1 MSQRDISSNGVTA
14 TLWSIIDEI
23 DDDDEDII
31 EVSIEVSNDS
41 GQDLW
46 DISGDVRAMDG
57 THGIQMSG
65 PERIGTSH
73 GDELIFWVPI
83 DTGAWLFKL
92 DYNTDSGH
100 GAIELG
106 PFTNELRIEERVRPK
121 KVAIQSTGSEQ
132 MKVAAGLD
140 NPLAAAFGS
149 AMDGFGEVVE
159 MTDPVLSEA
168 AASSDP
174 MEAAFAGGL
183 LESQQAPTQIQ
194 TASPP
199 TNPPGPPSPS
209 LSAAPEPPTGPPS
222 GPPSPPPSA
231 APGPPS
237 GPPSPP
243 PSTAPG
249 PPSGPPPS
257 TKSGGPPGPPPS

>member
-31 EVSIEVSNDS
+31 EVAIDVSNDS
-41 GQDLW
+41 EQDLW
-46 DISGDVRAMDG
+46 DIRGDVRAMDG

-65 PERIGTSH
+65 PERIGTND
-73 GDELIFWVPI
+73 DEVLTFWVPI

-106 PFTNELRIEERVRPK
+106 PFTNELRIETRERPK
-121 KVAIQSTGSEQ
+121 NVAIQSTGSEQ

-168 AASSDP
+168 AASSNP

-194 TASPP
+194 TA
-199 TNPPGPPSPS
+199 TPPSPPP
-209 LSAAPEPPTGPPS
+209 SAAPGPPTGPPS

-231 APGPPS
+231 APGPP
-237 GPPSPP
+237 
-243 PSTAPG
+243 T
-249 PPSGPPPS
+249 GPPPS

>member
-1 MSQRDISSNGVTA
+1 MSQRDFSSNGVTA

-31 EVSIEVSNDS
+31 EVSIDVSNES

-46 DISGDVRAMDG
+46 DIRGDVRAMDG

-65 PERIGTSH
+65 PERIGTND
-73 GDELIFWVPI
+73 GDELTFWVPV

-92 DYNTDSGH
+92 DYNTDSGQ

-106 PFTNELRIEERVRPK
+106 PFTNDLRIEARERPTRV
-121 KVAIQSTGSEQ
+121 VTQSSGSEQ

-149 AMDGFGEVVE
+149 AMDGFGEVVD
-159 MTDPVLSEA
+159 MADPMLSEA
-168 AASSDP
+168 AASSNP

-183 LESQQAPTQIQ
+183 LESQQG
-194 TASPP
+194 S
-199 TNPPGPPSPS
+199 
-209 LSAAPEPPTGPPS
+209 
-222 GPPSPPPSA
+222 
-231 APGPPS
+231 
-237 GPPSPP
+237 
-243 PSTAPG
+243 
-249 PPSGPPPS
+249 
-257 TKSGGPPGPPPS
+257 KW